1 MRKQYDG
8 LDAMKIQLDNKDVI
22 TASTCLA
29 MIQLEL
35 DSRGVCITDPD
46 FQQIE
51 YVGDQG

>member
-1 MRKQYDG
+1 MKHQYDG
-8 LDAMKIQLDNKDVI
+8 LKAMKISFTNTDIVTSSNCV
-22 TASTCLA
+22 A

-35 DSRGVCITDPD
+35 VNGVCITDPD